1 MTQVI
6 PVLRFPKHPGP
17 SLIRHRERRGVLD
30 QGHEGLAL
38 TQLLC
43 DAEQALPSLSLTFS
57 TRDEW
62 GGGILLKQSLQGF
75 FSSGFLECLEAGF
88 ATCLRPRWGEG
99 VLGLRSCGANPAL
112 PANPSARWTHQ
123 ASPPRWS
130 DPCHSPPSH
139 QSRAGE
145 MCRCP
150 RPGWKE
156 GGSGG
161 GQSD

>member
-6 PVLRFPKHPGP
+6 PVLRSPKHPGP
-17 SLIRHRERRGVLD
+17 SLIHHRERRGVLD

-57 TRDEW
+57 IGDER
-62 GGGILLKQSLQGF
+62 GGGILLKQSLQEF

-99 VLGLRSCGANPAL
+99 VPGLRS
-112 PANPSARWTHQ
+112 
-123 ASPPRWS
+123 
-130 DPCHSPPSH
+130 
-139 QSRAGE
+139 
-145 MCRCP
+145 
-150 RPGWKE
+150 
-156 GGSGG
+156 
-161 GQSD
+161 